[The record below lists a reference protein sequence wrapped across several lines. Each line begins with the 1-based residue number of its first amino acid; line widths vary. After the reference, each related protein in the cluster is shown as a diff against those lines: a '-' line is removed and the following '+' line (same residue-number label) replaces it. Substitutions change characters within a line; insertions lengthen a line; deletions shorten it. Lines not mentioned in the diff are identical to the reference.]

1 MKKFSYAW
9 SSSECPWKQKLP
21 DFRIILLKE
30 ETKVLHIISYLK
42 NTVLPFVSRF
52 KHLLLSLAKITD
64 FSFKIWI
71 WWKCFLL
78 AFCFGFFGGF
88 SCYALQIQLY
98 VKHSYIYIFNL
109 TIFLITEWPALLD
122 PHCPV
127 KKGQYFRS
135 KINLPLPIRVPIMHK

>member
-21 DFRIILLKE
+21 NFRIILLKE

-78 AFCFGFFGGF
+78 AFCFGFLGVFLAMHYRYNCM
-88 SCYALQIQLY
+88 SST
-98 VKHSYIYIFNL
+98 HIYIFNL

-122 PHCPV
+122 PHCPL